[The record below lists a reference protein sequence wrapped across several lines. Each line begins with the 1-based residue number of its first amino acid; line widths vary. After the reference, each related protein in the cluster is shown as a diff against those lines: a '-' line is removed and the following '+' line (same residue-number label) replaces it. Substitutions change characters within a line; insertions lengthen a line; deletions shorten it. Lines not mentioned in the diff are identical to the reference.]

1 MRRLGPRGGS
11 KRFRLGELHSEGS
24 IRGVLRSSKR
34 NIAGLTVARRV
45 GFYDLPALMAEEKA
59 ARAARA
65 KAQLL
70 VSSWIAV
77 AIAIAAE
84 APPELGPARPHAATN
99 RYLRYHTKRVFMN
112 RSTKRVRGL
121 SEAWLVALCSC
132 CVCLLALVPS
142 VFVAS
147 GNKLMMI

>member
-34 NIAGLTVARRV
+34 NIAGLTAARRI

-70 VSSWIAV
+70 LFRPGSRSRSRS
-77 AIAIAAE
+77 
-84 APPELGPARPHAATN
+84 PQRPHQ
-99 RYLRYHTKRVFMN
+99 
-112 RSTKRVRGL
+112 S
-121 SEAWLVALCSC
+121 
-132 CVCLLALVPS
+132 
-142 VFVAS
+142 
-147 GNKLMMI
+147 